1 MSADALA
8 QAFTKMLGSSTF
20 VQEVKADPAGSLADL
35 DLETREIDLLV
46 SAAVEGVESIGEEHG
61 DAMKRI
67 AQELSKNEDAVS
79 PDTRNALSLAVR
91 QKMMEQLARAN
102 ILDPEF
108 EPTPDEGD
116 EN

>member
-8 QAFTKMLGSSTF
+8 QAFTKMLGSPTF
-20 VQEVKADPAGSLADL
+20 VQEIKADPAAALAEFDLEAQEADL
-35 DLETREIDLLV
+35 LTA
-46 SAAVEGVESIGEEHG
+46 AAVDGVDSIGEEHG
-61 DAMKRI
+61 DAMKSI
-67 AQELSKNEDAVS
+67 AEELSRNEDAVS
-79 PDTRNALSLAVR
+79 PATREALSLAVR

-108 EPTPDEGD
+108 EPGVEGE

>member
-8 QAFTKMLGSSTF
+8 QAFTKMLGSSNF
-20 VQEVKADPAGSLADL
+20 VQEIKADPAAALSEF
-35 DLETREIDLLV
+35 DLEETERDLL
-46 SAAVEGVESIGEEHG
+46 AAAAAEGVESIGEEHG

-67 AQELSKNEDAVS
+67 AEELSRNEDAVS
-79 PDTRNALSLAVR
+79 PATRAALSTAVR

-108 EPTPDEGD
+108 EPEPEGD